1 MDELRNPARER
12 LARGELA
19 LGLGIRLVRTVEIAK
34 LMKTCGFDWL
44 FLDLEHGVMAL
55 DQASE
60 ISIAALDA
68 GIAPIVRVP
77 RGQYDMAARA
87 LDGGAWGIV
96 MPHVDTAEEAA
107 AMVAHLK
114 YPPEGRRSSGGVL
127 PHFGY
132 RPMKSSDAALAINAA
147 VLLVAMIETPLGVAN
162 ADRIAAVPGI
172 DALLIGTNDLTL
184 EMGISGELG
193 HKDEV
198 AAYETVIAACHRH
211 GKWPGLGGINVE
223 EHLKR
228 YIAAGVRLVLCG
240 SDLLSLRGAATARA
254 AAVRGF
260 L

>member
-1 MDELRNPARER
+1 MMDELRNPARER
-12 LARGELA
+12 LAKGELA
-19 LGLGIRLVRTVEIAK
+19 LGLGIRLVRTVEIAR

-127 PHFGY
+127 PH
-132 RPMKSSDAALAINAA
+132 
-147 VLLVAMIETPLGVAN
+147 
-162 ADRIAAVPGI
+162 
-172 DALLIGTNDLTL
+172 
-184 EMGISGELG
+184 
-193 HKDEV
+193 
-198 AAYETVIAACHRH
+198 
-211 GKWPGLGGINVE
+211 
-223 EHLKR
+223 
-228 YIAAGVRLVLCG
+228 
-240 SDLLSLRGAATARA
+240 
-254 AAVRGF
+254 
-260 L
+260 